1 VFSEFLS
8 SIRSEKFKKGGFDL
22 KSWMVFI
29 MIGVSAASGLAT
41 LSKAEQRIQDPQIEG
56 ALIEARQVSSELTEK
71 VRGFLL
77 QEIEKGGWV
86 SAVKV
91 CSDRA
96 QQMTQEFNARTGHT
110 IRRVSLKV
118 RNLQNTPDKYE
129 RRKLEE
135 FDLLNQRKSLKNE
148 YFEVVDE
155 KGQKYLR
162 YMKPLIAL
170 PLCLNCHGPKENI
183 SADVKAILAEKYPD
197 DRATGFLV
205 GDLRG
210 AISVKIVLSRSK

>member
-1 VFSEFLS
+1 MSM
-8 SIRSEKFKKGGFDL
+8 RGGFDL

-41 LSKAEQRIQDPQIEG
+41 LFKAEQRIQDPQIEG
-56 ALIEARQVSSELTEK
+56 VLIEARQVSSELTEK

-91 CSDRA
+91 CSERA
-96 QQMTQEFNARTGHT
+96 QEMTREFNARVSHT
-110 IRRVSLKV
+110 VRRVSLKY
-118 RNLQNTPDKYE
+118 RNPRNRPDEYE

-135 FDLLNQRKSLKNE
+135 FDLLTQRKALRNE
-148 YFEVVDE
+148 YIEVVE
-155 KGQKYLR
+155 EGGQRYLR
-162 YMKPLIAL
+162 YMRPLIAL

-210 AISVKIVLSRSK
+210 AISVKIALSPSK